1 MQMSLIF
8 AFCVVLGVLSI
19 GDVISAKTKAFVPSV
34 FVAALLFLFGFWTFF
49 PADIVTL
56 AGLGGPI
63 TTLSMLLLITHMG
76 TMMSIKELAGEWK
89 TISIAVIGIVG
100 IALGTLTIGRMLF
113 GWEAVV
119 IATPPLTGGI
129 VAALVMSEAAAA
141 KGLTELSVLA
151 ILMYVAQGFVG
162 YPITALML
170 KKEGKRLL
178 GLLRTGEAHEWN
190 AKKAISGG
198 NGANGAAAVAVETKS
213 KFRIFPKVSDKY
225 NTTYVIFLRLGLVAW
240 AAVSFAAALNGVISQ
255 WVVCLFFGVIAAEIG
270 FVDRKPLNLSS
281 SFGFFITALMAFV
294 FAGLARA
301 TPEMVGRMAG
311 PLVGIIVLGVAG
323 MAVLAILL
331 GKFLGYTKE
340 MSFAIALTAL
350 YGFPPTYILPDE
362 ASKALA
368 ENKEEYDY
376 LMDCMLPKML
386 VGGFT
391 TVTIA
396 SVIIAGIFVKF
407 L

>member
-1 MQMSLIF
+1 M
-8 AFCVVLGVLSI
+8 
-19 GDVISAKTKAFVPSV
+19 
-34 FVAALLFLFGFWTFF
+34 
-49 PADIVTL
+49 
-56 AGLGGPI
+56 
-63 TTLSMLLLITHMG
+63 
-76 TMMSIKELAGEWK
+76 
-89 TISIAVIGIVG
+89 
-100 IALGTLTIGRMLF
+100 GRMLF
-113 GWEAVV
+113 GCEAVV

-178 GLLRTGEAHEWN
+178 ELFRKGEAHEWN
-190 AKKAISGG
+190 AKKALAGEG
-198 NGANGAAAVAVETKS
+198 GANDAAAVETKS
-213 KFRIFPKVSDKY
+213 KFRIIPKISDKY
-225 NTTYVIFLRLGLVAW
+225 NTTYVVFLRLGLVAW
-240 AAVSFAAALNGVISQ
+240 AATAFAAALNGVISQ

-270 FVDRKPLNLSS
+270 FVDRKPLNVSS

-301 TPEMVGRMAG
+301 TPEMIMKMAG
-311 PLVGIIVLGVAG
+311 PLVGIIILGVLGMG
-323 MAVLAILL
+323 ILSILL

-396 SVIIAGIFVKF
+396 SVIIAGIFVNY

>member
-19 GDVISAKTKAFVPSV
+19 GDVVSARTKAFVPSV

-56 AGLGGPI
+56 AGLGGPL

-89 TISIAVIGIVG
+89 TISIAIIGIVG
-100 IALGTLTIGRMLF
+100 IAFGTLTLGRLLF

-129 VAALVMSEAAAA
+129 VAALMMSEAAAA

-178 GLLRTGEAHEWN
+178 AMFRNGEAHEWN
-190 AKKAISGG
+190 AKKALAGEEG
-198 NGANGAAAVAVETKS
+198 GANAVAVETKS
-213 KFRIFPKVSDKY
+213 KFRIIPKISDKY
-225 NTTYVIFLRLGLVAW
+225 NTTYVVFLRLGLVAW
-240 AAVSFAAALNGVISQ
+240 AATAFAAALNGVISQ

-270 FVDRKPLNLSS
+270 FVDRKPLNVSS

-301 TPEMVGRMAG
+301 TPEMIMDMAG
-311 PLVGIIVLGVAG
+311 PLVGIIILGVLG
-323 MAVLAILL
+323 MAILSILL

>member
-19 GDVISAKTKAFVPSV
+19 GDVISTRTKAFVPSV

-49 PADIVTL
+49 PEDIVTL

-89 TISIAVIGIVG
+89 TISIAIIGIVG
-100 IALGTLTIGRMLF
+100 IALGTLTVGRLLF

-162 YPITALML
+162 YPLTALML

-178 GLLRTGEAHEWN
+178 TLFRNGEAHEWN
-190 AKKAISGG
+190 AKKALEKESGPSET
-198 NGANGAAAVAVETKS
+198 AAEAKS
-213 KFRIFPKVSDKY
+213 KFRIIPKIPDKY
-225 NTTYVIFLRLGLVAW
+225 NTTYVVFLRLGLVAW
-240 AAVSFAAALNGVISQ
+240 AASAFAAALNDVISQ

-270 FVDRKPLNLSS
+270 FVDRKPLNVSS

-301 TPEMVGRMAG
+301 TPEMIMKMAV
-311 PLVGIIVLGVAG
+311 PLIGIIILGVFG
-323 MAVLAILL
+323 MAVLSILL

-386 VGGFT
+386 VGGFA

-396 SVIIAGIFVKF
+396 SVIIAGIFVNF

>member
-1 MQMSLIF
+1 MEMTLIF

-76 TMMSIKELAGEWK
+76 TMMSVKELAGEWK
-89 TISIAVIGIVG
+89 TISIAMIGIVG
-100 IALGTLTIGRMLF
+100 IALGTMTIGTLLF

-129 VAALVMSEAAAA
+129 VAALVMSEGAAA

-151 ILMYVAQGFVG
+151 ILMYVAQGFAG
-162 YPITALML
+162 YPLTAIML
-170 KKEGKRLL
+170 KKEGNRLL
-178 GLLRTGEAHEWN
+178 KIFRSGEAHEWN
-190 AKKAISGG
+190 AKKALAAGTGS
-198 NGANGAAAVAVETKS
+198 NGSAVAIEAKS

-240 AAVSFAAALNGVISQ
+240 AAQAFAAALNGVISQ

-301 TPEMVGRMAG
+301 TPEMVGRMAY

-323 MAVLAILL
+323 MYILSIIL

-396 SVIIAGIFVKF
+396 SVIIAGIFIKF

>member
-1 MQMSLIF
+1 MQMSLIM
-8 AFCVVLGVLSI
+8 AFVVVLAVMTI
-19 GDVISAKTKAFVPSV
+19 GDIISVRTKAFVPSV

-49 PADIVTL
+49 PANIVDL
-56 AGLGGPI
+56 SGLGGSV

-76 TMMSIKELAGEWK
+76 TMMSIKELAREWK
-89 TISIAVIGIVG
+89 TIAIALIGIGG
-100 IALGTLTIGRMLF
+100 IALGALTLGKVLF

-129 VAALVMSEAAAA
+129 VAALMMSEAAAA
-141 KGLTELSVLA
+141 KGLMDLSVLA

-170 KKEGKRLL
+170 KKEGTRLL
-178 GLLRTGEAHEWN
+178 KEYREGGREAWL
-190 AKKAISGG
+190 AKKQSSS
-198 NGANGAAAVAVETKS
+198 AADSSNES
-213 KFRIFPKVSDKY
+213 KFRIFPPVPEKY
-225 NTTYVIFLRLGLVAW
+225 NTTYMILLKTGLVAW
-240 AAVSFAAALNGVISQ
+240 ASVGFANLTKGAISQ
-255 WVVCLFFGVIAAEIG
+255 YVVCLVFGVIAAEIG
-270 FVDRKPLNLSS
+270 FLDRKPLNISG
-281 SFGFFITALMAFV
+281 SFGFFMTALMAFV
-294 FAGLARA
+294 FAGLSRA
-301 TPEMVGRMAG
+301 TPDMIVRMAI
-311 PLVGIIVLGVAG
+311 PLAGIIIIGVAG
-323 MAVLAILL
+323 MAILSMLL

-368 ENKEEYDY
+368 ENKEEYEY
-376 LMDCMLPKML
+376 LMDNMLPKML

-396 SVIIAGIFVKF
+396 SVILAGIFIN
-407 L
+407 LL